1 MSVAFVAPCPVC
13 CHDAAW
19 REEESRPE
27 WDGFGWSQLPSGI
40 QIDCHTCEQ
49 ETP

>member
-13 CHDAAW
+13 QHDAAW
-19 REEESRPE
+19 RENESRPE
-27 WDGFGWSQLPSGI
+27 WDGNGWYQRPTGVE
-40 QIDCHTCEQ
+40 IDCRTCEQ